1 MHTHVNVSARPSSF
15 VKPPLSY
22 SRCTRRVLPLWIL
35 LALPLLGNVVR
46 SAEPAVDWELIG
58 EPEHPGV
65 GVIRDVT
72 LSSSGEILLPG
83 HYDYDTNLGWSGIQ
97 TILLRYDE
105 SGHLLDA
112 LPSRGELIE
121 SVAIDS
127 NGNAYV
133 TGRVWRPADLGM
145 GTKYQFYIAKY
156 TRDWKLL
163 WERAAGATFASEDY
177 INGGFGIAPDKAGN
191 AYVAGFSHGPA
202 RYGGSSFPNSAG
214 GPLLCK
220 YDPDGNLLW
229 VRRGEGIW
237 KNFGDWKSGG
247 GDATSIALAPD
258 GEIVISGRMNVGTA
272 RFGAVSIAIVDSVV
286 SPGAGGFLAKY
297 SSSGDVR
304 WAKALPPSPFGFS
317 DRNGVVMDRDGNV
330 LTSGT
335 MVEGRAQLGGTQIA
349 VEDSARLGSFVAK
362 LASTGDL
369 IWAKAAPIGG
379 LAVDSQ
385 GNVYSGISKLD
396 SRGNLLWARSVRGAT
411 LQIAAPN
418 SKGELFFTGNTREV
432 LVLDGHSVNPPGDSP
447 GYFIGKADRNGT
459 IQWVLDPAQGAWN
472 YLNHVVPDSI
482 GGTLVVGHA
491 NGGPFLMHLKEP
503 APVEVGLTFT
513 RTESRLRLSWPVAFT
528 GFVLETADSVP
539 ASDWTAASGV
549 PVVEGAEFVLD
560 VDLRDGA
567 TFFRLRKP

>member
-1 MHTHVNVSARPSSF
+1 MRRP
-15 VKPPLSY
+15 LAY

-46 SAEPAVDWELIG
+46 SAEPAVDWELVG
-58 EPEHPGV
+58 EPAHPGV

-83 HYDYDTNLGWSGIQ
+83 HYDYDTDLGWSGIR
-97 TILLRYDE
+97 TLLLRYDA
-105 SGHLLDA
+105 GGALLGA

-237 KNFGDWKSGG
+237 KSFGDWKSGG

-272 RFGAVSIAIVDSVV
+272 RFGAVSISIVG
-286 SPGAGGFLAKY
+286 SPVEPEAGGFLAKY
-297 SSSGDVR
+297 APSGDLR
-304 WAKALPPSPFGFS
+304 WVKALPPSAFGLNN
-317 DRNGVVMDRDGNV
+317 RAGVVMDREGN
-330 LTSGT
+330 LLISGT
-335 MVEGRAQLGGTQIA
+335 MIDGRAQLGGTQIA
-349 VEDSARLGSFVAK
+349 LDDSGHLGSFVAK
-362 LASTGDL
+362 LAPTGDL

-379 LAVDSQ
+379 LAVDSE
-385 GNVYSGISKLD
+385 GHVYSGISKLD
-396 SRGNLLWARSVRGAT
+396 ANGNLLWARGVRNAT
-411 LQIAAPN
+411 LRIAAPN
-418 SKGELFFTGNTREV
+418 SKGELIFVGSTREEFE
-432 LVLDGHSVNPPGDSP
+432 LDGHAVTPPADSS
-447 GYFIGKADRNGT
+447 GYFVGKTDRSGT
-459 IQWVLDPAQGAWN
+459 VQWVLDPAQGAWTS
-472 YLNHVVPDSI
+472 LDHVLLDPT
-482 GGTLVVGHA
+482 GGTLIAGRA
-491 NGGPFLMHLKEP
+491 GAGLFLMRLREP
-503 APVEVGLTFT
+503 APVDVGLTFT
-513 RTESRLRLSWPVAFT
+513 STDSRLRLSWPVAFT
-528 GFVLETADSVP
+528 DFVLETADSL
-539 ASDWTAASGV
+539 AALRWTAAPGV
-549 PVVEGAEFVLD
+549 PVVEDARFVLD
-560 VDLRDGA
+560 LPMRDGA
-567 TFFRLRKP
+567 GFFRLRKP